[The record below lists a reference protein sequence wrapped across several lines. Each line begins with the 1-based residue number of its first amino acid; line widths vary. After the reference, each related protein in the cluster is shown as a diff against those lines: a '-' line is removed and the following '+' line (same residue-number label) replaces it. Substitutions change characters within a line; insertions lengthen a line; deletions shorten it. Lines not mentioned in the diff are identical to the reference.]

1 MSSYIAMEEGVI
13 VTLSEEEDVEDGA
26 MRFDDDDDKIKIVTM
41 DAWDNGRDETS
52 WWRILL

>member
-13 VTLSEEEDVEDGA
+13 VTLSEEDDVEDGA
-26 MRFDDDDDKIKIVTM
+26 MRFDDDDKIKIMTM